1 MIISHD
7 EKCTIRV
14 QIKEKINAVVFHRK
28 FNGKKIASSTD
39 INNTFNTF
47 FPLITSKKVI
57 FIVEKNVNVF
67 KREGHRKH
75 TKKGKALGVGGGEWS
90 HSTDYMAIFDY

>member
-14 QIKEKINAVVFHRK
+14 QIKEKINAVVFQFHRK

-47 FPLITSKKVI
+47 SPLITSKKVI
-57 FIVEKNVNVF
+57 FIVKWNVNVF

-75 TKKGKALGVGGGEWS
+75 TLTG
-90 HSTDYMAIFDY
+90 

>member
-47 FPLITSKKVI
+47 PP
-57 FIVEKNVNVF
+57 
-67 KREGHRKH
+67 
-75 TKKGKALGVGGGEWS
+75 
-90 HSTDYMAIFDY
+90 

>member
-7 EKCTIRV
+7 EKSIRV

-47 FPLITSKKVI
+47 FPLITS
-57 FIVEKNVNVF
+57 
-67 KREGHRKH
+67 
-75 TKKGKALGVGGGEWS
+75 
-90 HSTDYMAIFDY
+90 